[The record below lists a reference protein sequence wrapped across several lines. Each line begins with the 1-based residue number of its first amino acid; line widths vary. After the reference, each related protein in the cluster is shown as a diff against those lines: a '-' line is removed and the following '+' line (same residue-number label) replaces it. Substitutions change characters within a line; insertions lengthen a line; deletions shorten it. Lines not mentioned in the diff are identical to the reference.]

1 MCISCHCASVLSVPA
16 ALLHAYVHVSS
27 PSISCRHRAAFPSR
41 ASGANNAAAT
51 ARIGAAIASGDTRA
65 DVPCA
70 RGTYFRIAAAAAG
83 APAPDAATNAAAFA
97 ADANTAD
104 ANAVADATDDTADA
118 AHAATVYDAAASTAE
133 SCADRAAHEFPAK
146 PNGFGSGPCT
156 AYVRCARMATSV
168 QHRREAQVRS
178 AQGKSAHVKFGI
190 VLCS

>member
-83 APAPDAATNAAAFA
+83 APGPDAATNAAAFA

-118 AHAATVYDAAASTAE
+118 AHAATVYDATACAAE
-133 SCADRAAHEFPAK
+133 SCADRAAHGFPAK
-146 PNGFGSGPCT
+146 PNEFASGPCT
-156 AYVRCARMATSV
+156 ACIRCAGMA
-168 QHRREAQVRS
+168 
-178 AQGKSAHVKFGI
+178 
-190 VLCS
+190 C